1 MSDGSPTVV
10 GVNEEWT
17 EEQRV
22 LLMALDAFKTTGHD
36 YIVLVGGGQ
45 FGIRVDSLGAEFWL
59 TNLIEGALSEPES
72 EWQRHVDQ
80 WLTTTKELIARG
92 PDPTHTEDE
101 VRVGIRTRLYA
112 GDHDPEKLTYAR
124 PFADGLVLG
133 LALDFPTSVA
143 IVTTKTLRDLP
154 LDLDELFQ
162 LGQANTDQEAI
173 DEVFDVADQGCRGL
187 VGESHFVAS
196 RAANLP
202 TLYTHLIGEP
212 AHGVAFGV
220 PNRHTL
226 LFQVIDK
233 DNWAD
238 VAGIIELVDD
248 LARGQGSRNPGGV
261 LSPYVYYWAPDRSVE
276 LLGGRLTEL
285 DGEMTLTV
293 RPGVAF
299 NRFVLGGE

>member
-22 LLMALDAFKTTGHD
+22 LLMTLDAFKTTGLD
-36 YIVLVGGGQ
+36 YTVLVGGGQ
-45 FGIRVDSLGAEFWL
+45 YGIRVDSLGAEFWL

-72 EWQRHVDQ
+72 EWQRHVDH
-80 WLTTTKELIARG
+80 WLTTAKELIARG
-92 PDPTHTEDE
+92 PDPTYTEDE
-101 VRVGIRTRLYA
+101 VRAGIRTRLYA
-112 GDHDPEKLTYAR
+112 GDHDPEKFAYAR

-143 IVTTKTLRDLP
+143 VVTTKTLQDLP
-154 LDLDELFQ
+154 LDLDELFE

-173 DEVFDVADQGCRGL
+173 DEVFDVEAPGCRGL

-202 TLYTHLIGEP
+202 TLYTDFIGKA

-226 LFQVIDK
+226 LYKVIDK
-233 DNWAD
+233 DNWTD
-238 VAGIIELVDD
+238 VVGIIELVSD
-248 LARGQGSRNPGGV
+248 LTRGQGSHNPGGV

-276 LLGGRLTEL
+276 LLGGRLTEV